1 MVGLESLPVRLRE
14 QMVKFQ
20 LRVSSEQLPVNVDY
34 VLASGNEALLGTMSW
49 MQVTR
54 LQASD
59 VLSSADSALQVRM
72 PHSVTCFCGVAGS
85 GKCHSMAQAAA
96 QQAIKPKTMS
106 IGGGTT
112 AVDII
117 DCLLEAAGEHSTSPH
132 VQLMVSS
139 YAHFPWLN
147 QVFYQLL
154 VEGALTDPATASVFA
169 FLPNTTAVIQ
179 IEIPD
184 AVAGEVEQETRPP
197 FAGRYPAFSDAK
209 YGMLLHLPMLA
220 DLVGSSPDARSR
232 LRVIEPETE

>member
-14 QMVKFQ
+14 QVVKFQ

-54 LQASD
+54 LQATD

-85 GKCHSMAQAAA
+85 GKSHSMAQAAA

-106 IGGGTT
+106 IGESTT
-112 AVDII
+112 AADII
-117 DCLLEAAGEHSTSPH
+117 NCLSEAAVEDSTSPH

-169 FLPNTTAVIQ
+169 FLPNTRAVIQ
-179 IEIPD
+179 VEIPD
-184 AVAGEVEQETRPP
+184 AVAGEVEQETRPL
-197 FAGRYPAFSDAK
+197 FAGRYPALFDAK
-209 YGMLLHLPMLA
+209 YGMLLHLPVLA

-232 LRVIEPETE
+232 LRVIEPESM